1 MHKLLDSLIE
11 MPTYVNVTMLLS
23 IVAMLASGLMF
34 SIRSRA
40 KSKVDKLFIV
50 TFSLSIL
57 TLFITIRH
65 VNLQVEQAKSSY
77 SIKIDQGV
85 VEILSNS
92 QFMKSAR
99 LTIDAENDQFLFVEN
114 ENGLVYKIEKK
125 EIKENQS

>member
-11 MPTYVNVTMLLS
+11 MPTYVNVAMLLS
-23 IVAMLASGLMF
+23 IVAMLASGLMI

-40 KSKVDKLFIV
+40 KAKVDKLFIV
-50 TFSLSIL
+50 TISLSIL
-57 TLFITIRH
+57 TLFITVYH

-77 SIKIDQGV
+77 SIVQDQGV

-99 LTIDAENDQFLFVEN
+99 FTIDAENDQFLFVEN

>member
-1 MHKLLDSLIE
+1 MHKLLNSLIE

-23 IVAMLASGLMF
+23 IVAMLASGLI
-34 SIRSRA
+34 SIRSSA
-40 KSKVDKLFIV
+40 KAKVDKLFIV

-57 TLFITIRH
+57 TLFITIYH

-77 SIKIDQGV
+77 SIKLDQGV

-99 LTIDAENDQFLFVEN
+99 FTIDAENDQFLFVEN